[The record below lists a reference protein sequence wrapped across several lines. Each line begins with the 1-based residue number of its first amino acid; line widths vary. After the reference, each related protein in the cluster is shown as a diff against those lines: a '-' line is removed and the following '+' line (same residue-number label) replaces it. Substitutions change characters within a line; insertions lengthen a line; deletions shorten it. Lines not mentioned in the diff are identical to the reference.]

1 MPKLQEY
8 IRQELGKKNWK
19 FELNLKRSGKKKS
32 AFYQLWLNA
41 NELPTTIEKELS
53 CTRLGLCVDMNGV
66 QYYLME
72 LVDEILE
79 EIRKIHTAKQ
89 RQQIKDLIRDY
100 WEEIGRKGQQ
110 CVNIYFK
117 KLFGNNAK
125 FVGVLNCNRYEDKK
139 VNITV
144 SYLGM
149 TFSCDTFS
157 GKSIASF
164 FQETTWLKQYLM
176 ITKQDDCLFDL
187 ICVDWD
193 AAIAVKLKKFE
204 KKLDQIIG
212 EGIPFDLSEIP
223 VAYRRELQD
232 KAKEYNRWRISWL
245 DGFAE
250 EMEEFVD
257 GRLYVDQQ
265 EVIFANG
272 AGKITVSK
280 NATRY
285 MESECFKEYQNLKKS
300 KLRERCRQYALENFS
315 GFGQIKCELKNSGI
329 LNGDTKLTFQMDSIP
344 SFSYQY
350 KTIPYHQSVSEWKK
364 TLQKNVKQI
373 QMLAAV
379 TKEKRKNELK
389 KRYQLYWEFYLVR
402 DIFECVFQNETYI
415 TQNAIVQILRGT
427 KVTLNADIRT
437 SRGDGLYGFYSADE
451 ISDTVTKMLD
461 LKILTSKEI
470 KGTYGYFDILKIP
483 SKTKLELEELNVLIK
498 DEEDNWTETKQEEIS
513 NNLRRGCAI
522 SDIEAEQFLLHGI
535 LENEKEANTY
545 MDLINLASHPVV
557 LRLHEMDIQ
566 KYFADAPKQV
576 IKFLKLRYKSVSTRE
591 KKILKQFFLSAI

>member
-1 MPKLQEY
+1 MGCCD
-8 IRQELGKKNWK
+8 R
-19 FELNLKRSGKKKS
+19 
-32 AFYQLWLNA
+32 
-41 NELPTTIEKELS
+41 
-53 CTRLGLCVDMNGV
+53 C
-66 QYYLME
+66 
-72 LVDEILE
+72 
-79 EIRKIHTAKQ
+79 
-89 RQQIKDLIRDY
+89 
-100 WEEIGRKGQQ
+100 
-110 CVNIYFK
+110 
-117 KLFGNNAK
+117 
-125 FVGVLNCNRYEDKK
+125 K
-139 VNITV
+139 V
-144 SYLGM
+144 
-149 TFSCDTFS
+149 
-157 GKSIASF
+157 
-164 FQETTWLKQYLM
+164 
-176 ITKQDDCLFDL
+176 
-187 ICVDWD
+187 
-193 AAIAVKLKKFE
+193 KKFE

-212 EGIPFDLSEIP
+212 EGIPFDLPEIP

-232 KAKEYNRWRISWL
+232 KAKEYNRWRIPWL
-245 DGFAE
+245 DGFFE

-300 KLRERCRQYALENFS
+300 KLRERCRKYALENFS

-535 LENEKEANTY
+535 LGNEKEANTY